1 MKSLIYIGMDV
12 HSKTFSLCAYNPKTR
27 IYSNRIEIENNMK
40 LVKKYAYNLLSEAED
55 LDTELIFGYEAGCL
69 GFALADDIK
78 KMGFECRVMAPSYY
92 SNC

>member
-40 LVKKYAYNLLSEAED
+40 LVKKYAYNLLSEAEGSRYR
-55 LDTELIFGYEAGCL
+55 TNIW
-69 GFALADDIK
+69 
-78 KMGFECRVMAPSYY
+78 V
-92 SNC
+92 